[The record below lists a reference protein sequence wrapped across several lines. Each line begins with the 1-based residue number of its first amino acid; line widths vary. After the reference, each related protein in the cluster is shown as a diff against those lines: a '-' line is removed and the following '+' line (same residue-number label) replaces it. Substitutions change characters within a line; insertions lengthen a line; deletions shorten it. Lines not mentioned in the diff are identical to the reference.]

1 MSTRRCPD
9 LSEDMSSSSVTSSRR
24 QKTTE
29 DLLHW
34 RRLQVIKLL
43 SQGHTIDGVAD
54 ILKLSAKTIQ
64 RDHAYVRAHS
74 KQMMREYFAD
84 TMPNEM
90 LKVIAR
96 LTAVSDEA
104 WELARLAKQGGQHK
118 LRQDSLRLAK
128 DTAMDI
134 AGIVID
140 NPSIIDA
147 ARAAEQREDQ
157 LKGLESTEP
166 EVEEEEEEKEEEEN
180 NNDEIILS
188 EDKREESADSDPE
201 RIF

>member
-1 MSTRRCPD
+1 MWRNLSTGMSD
-9 LSEDMSSSSVTSSRR
+9 NIGENSNSRR

-43 SQGHTIDGVAD
+43 SQGHTINEAAE
-54 ILKLSAKTIQ
+54 ILKLSTRTID
-64 RDHAYVRAHS
+64 RDYAYIRAHS
-74 KQMMREYFAD
+74 KQMMRQYFTD

-128 DTAMDI
+128 DAAIDI
-134 AGIVID
+134 KDIVID
-140 NPSIIDA
+140 NPS
-147 ARAAEQREDQ
+147 
-157 LKGLESTEP
+157 
-166 EVEEEEEEKEEEEN
+166 
-180 NNDEIILS
+180 
-188 EDKREESADSDPE
+188 
-201 RIF
+201 

>member
-1 MSTRRCPD
+1 
-9 LSEDMSSSSVTSSRR
+9 
-24 QKTTE
+24 
-29 DLLHW
+29 
-34 RRLQVIKLL
+34 
-43 SQGHTIDGVAD
+43 VAD
-54 ILKLSAKTIQ
+54 ILKLSAKTVQ
-64 RDHAYVRAHS
+64 RDHAYIRAHS

-104 WELARLAKQGGQHK
+104 WELARLAKQEGQHK
-118 LRQDSLRLAK
+118 LRQDALRLAK

-157 LKGLESTEP
+157 LEGFLEA
-166 EVEEEEEEKEEEEN
+166 EEGEGEKERYN
-180 NNDEIILS
+180 NNDEIVLS
-188 EDKREESADSDPE
+188 EDRADSDPN
-201 RIF
+201 RVF

>member
-1 MSTRRCPD
+1 MSDTG
-9 LSEDMSSSSVTSSRR
+9 EKSRR
-24 QKTTE
+24 QRTTDE
-29 DLLHW
+29 LLHW

-43 SQGHTIDGVAD
+43 SQGHTVDEAAD
-54 ILKLSAKTIQ
+54 ILKLSAKTVQ
-64 RDHAYVRAHS
+64 RDHAYIRAHS

-104 WELARLAKQGGQHK
+104 WELARLAKEEKQHK

-128 DTAMDI
+128 DTAIDI
-134 AGIVID
+134 KDIVID
-140 NPSIIDA
+140 NPSIIDS
-147 ARAAEQREDQ
+147 ARAAGQREGQ
-157 LKGLESTEP
+157 LKGLEVTDVEAEAADELE
-166 EVEEEEEEKEEEEN
+166 EVEEAIEEEK

-188 EDKREESADSDPE
+188 EDTREGTTDEDTN
-201 RIF
+201 RVF